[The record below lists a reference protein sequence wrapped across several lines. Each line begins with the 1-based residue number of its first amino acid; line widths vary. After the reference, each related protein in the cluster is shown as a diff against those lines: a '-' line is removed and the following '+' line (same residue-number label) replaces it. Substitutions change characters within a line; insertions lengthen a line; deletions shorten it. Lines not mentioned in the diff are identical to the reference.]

1 LPPWVHL
8 AGESAKCLF
17 PGKFLSCL
25 EEAFWRGQLAFHGQQ
40 EHLADAT
47 LFLRLTRWL
56 REREW
61 GKFGNR

>member
-1 LPPWVHL
+1 LPPWVLL
-8 AGESAKCLF
+8 ADESAQRLF

-25 EEAFWRGQLAFHGQQ
+25 EEAFRSGQLAFHGQQ

-47 LFLRLTRWL
+47 LFLRRTQGL

-61 GKFGNR
+61 GKFGNW